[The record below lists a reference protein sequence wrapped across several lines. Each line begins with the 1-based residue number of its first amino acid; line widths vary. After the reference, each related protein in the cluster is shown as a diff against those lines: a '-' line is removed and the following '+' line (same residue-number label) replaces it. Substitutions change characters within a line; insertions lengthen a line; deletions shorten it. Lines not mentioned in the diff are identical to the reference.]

1 MNLPP
6 LDMELTLTQKFELT
20 RIKNDINKL
29 SRDELETLF
38 IDVITQKYF
47 IQNALRNVLTSN
59 GVSDEQSI

>member
-29 SRDELETLF
+29 PRDELETLF